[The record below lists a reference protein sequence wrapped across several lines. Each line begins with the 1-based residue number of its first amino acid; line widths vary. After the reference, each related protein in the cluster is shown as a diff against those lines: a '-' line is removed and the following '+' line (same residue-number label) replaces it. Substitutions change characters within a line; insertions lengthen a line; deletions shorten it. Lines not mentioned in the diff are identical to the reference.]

1 MSRAYKDG
9 IIDAITGLPGD
20 TGFTVSTTERMSGAD
35 LAQSLLALRNGASVT
50 AASVAQNLPG
60 GGVINVSTKSL
71 GINKDMSRL
80 GTVASDGANTVT
92 VSEDISNLTVGM
104 PIDITANDYTTARAV
119 DRTITAINRAT
130 KTITYSG
137 ADASVSIVA
146 GDVVILGSGAI
157 NNAALSGADLERNV
171 STQ

>member
-9 IIDAITGLPGD
+9 IVDAITGLPGD
-20 TGFTVSTTERMSGAD
+20 TGFTVATTERMSGAD

-50 AASVAQNLPG
+50 AASVAQNKPG
-60 GGVINVSTKSL
+60 GGTIDVSTKSL

-80 GTVASDGANTVT
+80 ATVASDGVNTVT
-92 VSEDISNLTVGM
+92 VTEDISVLTIGM
-104 PIDITANDYTTARAV
+104 AITIYANDYSTARASN
-119 DRTITAINRAT
+119 RTITAINYGT

-137 ADASVSIVA
+137 ADASASVIA
-146 GDVVILGSGAI
+146 GDVVVKGAGPV
-157 NNAALSGADLERNV
+157 NNAGLSGADLERYT

>member
-20 TGFTVSTTERMSGAD
+20 TGFTAATTERMRGAD
-35 LAQSLLALRNGASVT
+35 LAQSLLALRNGATVT

-80 GTVASDGANTVT
+80 GTVASDGVNTVT
-92 VSEDISNLTVGM
+92 VTEDISNLTVGM
-104 PIDITANDYTTARAV
+104 PIDITTNDYTTARAV

-137 ADASVSIVA
+137 ADASASIIA

-157 NNAALSGADLERNV
+157 NNAAMSGADLERNT

>member
-9 IIDAITGLPGD
+9 IVDAITGLPND
-20 TGFTVSTTERMSGAD
+20 TGFTAATTERMSGAD
-35 LAQSLLALRNGASVT
+35 LAQALLALRNGATVT

-71 GINKDMSRL
+71 GINRDMSRL
-80 GTVASDGANTVT
+80 GTVASDGVNTVT
-92 VSEDISNLTVGM
+92 VTEDVSNLTVGM
-104 PIDITANDYTTARAV
+104 PIDITTNDYATPRAV

-130 KTITYSG
+130 RTITYSG
-137 ADASVSIVA
+137 ADASASIIA

>member
-9 IIDAITGLPGD
+9 IIDAITGLPND
-20 TGFTVSTTERMSGAD
+20 TGFTVATTERMSGAD

-80 GTVASDGANTVT
+80 GTVASDGVNTVT
-92 VSEDISNLTVGM
+92 VTEDVSVLTVGM
-104 PIDITANDYTTARAV
+104 PIDITTNDYTTARAV

-137 ADASVSIVA
+137 ADASASIIA

-157 NNAALSGADLERNV
+157 NNAALSGADMERNV